1 MWMQSLIKIKASG
14 NLKWITTLLYC
25 RYIITKCEKVS
36 FTKAWST
43 ERKRAMSEAFAL
55 KGSYHDE
62 PNLTSTFEKKKSN
75 FQNSKLLLKCK
86 QIIYWSNKLLKK
98 DCSEIL
104 QPDTHCC
111 KAASYMTNHR
121 FGIQKL
127 DPSSHYKVVE
137 RGKKNLFKTVLVREK
152 KDTTNIMLIQ
162 DNVFKIMLI

>member
-43 ERKRAMSEAFAL
+43 ERKHAMSEAFAL

-62 PNLTSTFEKKKSN
+62 PNLTSSFEGKKSN

-86 QIIYWSNKLLKK
+86 LIIYLSNKLLKK

-127 DPSSHYKVVE
+127 DSSSHYKVTE
-137 RGKKNLFKTVLVREK
+137 RGKKILFKTVLVK
-152 KDTTNIMLIQ
+152 KKKKNTT
-162 DNVFKIMLI
+162 KIMLI